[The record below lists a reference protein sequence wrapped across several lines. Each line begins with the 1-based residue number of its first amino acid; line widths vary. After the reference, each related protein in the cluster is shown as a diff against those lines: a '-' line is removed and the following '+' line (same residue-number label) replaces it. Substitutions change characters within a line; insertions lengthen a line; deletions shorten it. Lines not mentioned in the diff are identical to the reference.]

1 MYICIDCID
10 CRLYCIVLYSV
21 LYNLFSI
28 FRLRIYITK
37 TVVIYTLNI
46 LIYSHLHA
54 FLYHQVP
61 VYLLA
66 LLHPCSC
73 VLVGILASWHP
84 EILISSV
91 SCVLVFILA
100 SAYPHVL
107 RFPCIWLYPRILTSS
122 CRIPRFVFAFLYPCT
137 HKSSY
142 PQGHVCLLV
151 SLYPHILL
159 SFILASCHLGIL
171 RFVRACLYIHIFI
184 SSGPLVHVVVHA
196 D

>member
-66 LLHPCSC
+66 LLHPGILKSLYPQFHACLLSSLHQHIPMYSGSRVFGC
-73 VLVGILASWHP
+73 ILASSHP
-84 EILISSV
+84 HVV
-91 SCVLVFILA
+91 SLGLCLLSCILA
-100 SAYPHVL
+100 PINL
-107 RFPCIWLYPRILTSS
+107 
-122 CRIPRFVFAFLYPCT
+122 
-137 HKSSY
+137 
-142 PQGHVCLLV
+142 
-151 SLYPHILL
+151 HILR
-159 SFILASCHLGIL
+159 IMC
-171 RFVRACLYIHIFI
+171 AC
-184 SSGPLVHVVVHA
+184 
-196 D
+196 